1 MVPLRED
8 RRSRLLLG
16 ALVIVHLVVISR
28 QVDTGGGLS
37 LLEKTV
43 LAVLHP
49 FQIAVARSM
58 GGLSSVWNDWLDLR
72 SVHAENQRLRASLVA
87 LDAQLQERQHAALEA
102 QRLRALL
109 ALRDQLPP
117 PALAARVVARAGLPW
132 FRTLV
137 IDKGSESGV
146 ALNAPVVGAAGLVGR
161 VIAVAPGA
169 SKVQTLLDQ
178 HAGVGV
184 LVERSRVGG
193 VVSGQLGNADAAAP
207 LLTLKYVPARADVVV
222 GDVVLTSG
230 FDRVFPKGLRVG
242 QVSFV
247 QPGSGLFQEILV
259 TPATAFE
266 RIEELLVLPAVG
278 DLPLATEVPR

>member
-1 MVPLRED
+1 LVPLRED

-16 ALVIVHLVVISR
+16 TLVVVHLIVISR
-28 QVDTGGGLS
+28 QVDAGGGVS
-37 LLEKTV
+37 LFEKTV

-49 FQIAVARSM
+49 FQVAVAGSV
-58 GGLSSVWNDWLDLR
+58 GGVSSLWSDWIDLR
-72 SVHAENQRLRASLVA
+72 SVRAENRRLRASVAA
-87 LDAQLQERQHAALEA
+87 LDAQLQDHQRALLEA

-109 ALRDQLPP
+109 DLRDQVQQ

-146 ALNAPVVGAAGLVGR
+146 ALNAPVVSTSGVVGR
-161 VIAVAPGA
+161 VIAVALGA

-193 VVSGQLGNADAAAP
+193 IVSGQLGSADAAAP

-222 GDVVLTSG
+222 GDQVLTSG
-230 FDRVFPKGLRVG
+230 LDRVFPKGLRVG
-242 QVSFV
+242 QIGLV

-266 RIEELLVLPAVG
+266 RIEEVLVLPAVA
-278 DLPLATEVPR
+278 DVPLATETPR